1 MTFSIVA
8 KCVDTGQFGLAIS
21 SSSPAVA
28 ARCAF
33 AKAGVG
39 AVATQN
45 VTNPAL
51 GPMVLQHLESGSSAS
66 NAVTTSISSE
76 PFPSYRQLLAV
87 DRNGNT
93 CIHSGEN
100 SLGIWTE
107 TQGLYCA
114 AGGNL
119 LANLDVP

>member
-8 KCVDTGQFGLAIS
+8 KCADTGQFGLAIS

-51 GPMVLQHLESGSSAS
+51 GPMVLEYLESGFSAS
-66 NAVTTSISSE
+66 DAVRSRVKTLRNESLCCS
-76 PFPSYRQLLAV
+76 PFLQAECCLS
-87 DRNGNT
+87 
-93 CIHSGEN
+93 CI
-100 SLGIWTE
+100 
-107 TQGLYCA
+107 C
-114 AGGNL
+114 
-119 LANLDVP
+119 

>member
-8 KCVDTGQFGLAIS
+8 KCADTGQFGLAIS

-45 VTNPAL
+45 VTNPGL
-51 GPMVLQHLESGSSAS
+51 GPMVLNYLEAGGSAPD
-66 NAVTTSISSE
+66 AVAKVIANE
-76 PFPSYRQLLAV
+76 AFPNYRQLLAV

-93 CIHSGEN
+93 HIHSGKN
-100 SLGIWTE
+100 SLVFGRINRASTVLPVE
-107 TQGLYCA
+107 TF
-114 AGGNL
+114 
-119 LANLDVP
+119 

>member
-8 KCVDTGQFGLAIS
+8 KCANTGQFGLAIS

-45 VTNPAL
+45 VTNPSL
-51 GPMVLQHLESGSSAS
+51 GPMVLHHFESGLTAPEAVKAS
-66 NAVTTSISSE
+66 VADDS
-76 PFPSYRQLLAV
+76 FPDFRQLLAI
-87 DRNGNT
+87 DKDGNT
-93 CIHSGEN
+93 SC
-100 SLGIWTE
+100 L
-107 TQGLYCA
+107 LYTSPSPRDQRGSRMPSSA
-114 AGGNL
+114 
-119 LANLDVP
+119 